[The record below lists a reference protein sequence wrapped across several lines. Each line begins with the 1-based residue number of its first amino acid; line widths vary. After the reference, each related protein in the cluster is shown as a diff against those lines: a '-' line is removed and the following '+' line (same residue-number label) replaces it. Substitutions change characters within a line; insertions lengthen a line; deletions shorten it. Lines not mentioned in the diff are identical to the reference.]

1 MKQKRMLED
10 LSLPLEMEL
19 MLRLMLRLCKL
30 VLVFLV
36 LVLLMLLLRL
46 LLMLRL
52 MLLVLLMVL
61 LLVMLLVLWL
71 VPVLVL
77 VPRLLL
83 VMLLLLTVLALVR
96 VLVLALVRVPEHS
109 ASTMPSELGVVP
121 ESELPL
127 CLGVLLCKVLSLRL
141 LLLPLLPRAPLPS
154 LLALALG
161 RLLVLLPM
169 QQHQS
174 GPLRRETGGLLCVV
188 HPLRSGWRMLC
199 VLSRLVRRKS
209 LWVVC
214 LCVFG
219 ATL

>member
-10 LSLPLEMEL
+10 LSLPLDMEL
-19 MLRLMLRLCKL
+19 MLQLRLRLCKL

-36 LVLLMLLLRL
+36 LLLLRL

-52 MLLVLLMVL
+52 MLLVLLMKL

-96 VLVLALVRVPEHS
+96 VLVLALVRVPAHS
-109 ASTMPSELGVVP
+109 ASTTPSELGVVP
-121 ESELPL
+121 ASELPL

-141 LLLPLLPRAPLPS
+141 LLLPLQPRAPLPS

-169 QQHQS
+169 QRHQS